1 MSKFLFFIVIL
12 CFVQSA
18 AAQKQYKII
27 YNVLEDREKDN
38 YEIYSMNMDRTGQK
52 KSPTLRM
59 CSGFIVPTKTNCTTS
74 AIKTPVTVVIFCMKW
89 MQRETIKEK
98 FLTCN

>member
-18 AAQKQYKII
+18 AAQKQYKIV

-38 YEIYSMNMDRTGQK
+38 YEIYSMNMEGTGQK
-52 KSPTLRM
+52 N
-59 CSGFIVPTKTNCTTS
+59 ITN
-74 AIKTPVTVVIFCMKW
+74 TPVWSGLLCV
-89 MQRETIKEK
+89 QRQSVLCKR
-98 FLTCN
+98 